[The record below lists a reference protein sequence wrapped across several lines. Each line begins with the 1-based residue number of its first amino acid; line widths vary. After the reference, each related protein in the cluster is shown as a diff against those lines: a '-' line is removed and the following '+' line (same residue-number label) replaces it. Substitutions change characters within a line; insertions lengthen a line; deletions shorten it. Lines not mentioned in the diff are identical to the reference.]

1 MPGTGSAR
9 HISFVQRETAN
20 GSTSWVVK
28 ELDPVSGTVSP
39 LAPAIDRTPA
49 DLDTAWAPDGTL
61 LAVRNG
67 TLYAWRRGDSA
78 WKAVVSLEQMGLTGI
93 TRLAVSPRGNY
104 LAVVAAPQG
113 TR

>member
-1 MPGTGSAR
+1 
-9 HISFVQRETAN
+9 
-20 GSTSWVVK
+20 VK
-28 ELDPVSGTVSP
+28 ELDPASGAVTP
-39 LAPAIDRTPA
+39 LAPAIDHATA

-67 TLYAWRRGDSA
+67 TLYAWRRGDSG
-78 WKAVVSLEQMGLTGI
+78 WKEVVSLERMGLTGI